1 LELYLTKVVIRQTYH
16 EEQGMANESTAGST
30 ARRSSAGEESLE
42 GQIETLKSEL
52 ATVSATL
59 SDLVKS
65 SVRQGR
71 AKAERTAE
79 QYLRQGQDQ
88 ADAAMESARAY
99 SEALEGQITK
109 NPFTAVLVALGLGYL
124 IGLMGRR

>member
-1 LELYLTKVVIRQTYH
+1 
-16 EEQGMANESTAGST
+16 MANEQAGRQSKGNAESSVAQDTA
-30 ARRSSAGEESLE
+30 ELQE
-42 GQIETLKSEL
+42 QIETLK
-52 ATVSATL
+52 ADIAAIGGTL
-59 SDLVKS
+59 KDLVKS

-79 QYLRQGQDQ
+79 QYMQQGQDQ
-88 ADAAMESARAY
+88 ADAALESARAY

-124 IGLMGRR
+124 VGLMSRR